1 MCTEVYNLF
10 GDPKCQ
16 HKEFQNTFPCHIARR
31 CRADDDQLLNEPVF
45 VPTKPPSVPP
55 GLFGCKVSKATRPI
69 TGKCRDCSRQQRK
82 STPTKTVNGSN
93 YPTTPPSTTSS
104 VKSIGSAASRFLSPP
119 LDSRALAHVHDS
131 FLEISKK

>member
-45 VPTKPPSVPP
+45 LPTKPPSVPP
-55 GLFGCKVSKATRPI
+55 GLFGCKISKETRPI
-69 TGKCRDCSRQQRK
+69 AGKCRDCSRRQRK
-82 STPTKTVNGSN
+82 TTPTKTVSGSN
-93 YPTTPPSTTSS
+93 YHLGFYCRVKRMAKSS
-104 VKSIGSAASRFLSPP
+104 IKLADSSPR
-119 LDSRALAHVHDS
+119 LWIAVL
-131 FLEISKK
+131 